1 MGEATV
7 ETRAVVNPETGGCV
21 PEDTYAPLALTAV
34 PGTGDVVTQITLSNV
49 PNNWDVAGPF
59 AIVGGSIV
67 GAPTFDPVTHS
78 ITFDVSGAAAGVPV
92 TITAQIKGAPD
103 FDVNG
108 TGLTVGATVVDGV
121 VFANDTTDF
130 NVIVDAV
137 ADGDDKGDD
146 GDADKLG
153 VTIEVTDGGDANST
167 FQVDEIGNVKVTAA
181 TMTSSMGPKTIS

>member
-1 MGEATV
+1 M

-34 PGTGDVVTQITLSNV
+34 PGTGDVVTQITLTNV
-49 PNNWDVAGPF
+49 PNNWDVGWSVRDSSVA
-59 AIVGGSIV
+59 ARSS
-67 GAPTFDPVTHS
+67 ARRLR
-78 ITFDVSGAAAGVPV
+78 SGHALDHLQRRRRCAGVRTV

-121 VFANDTTDF
+121 VFAKDTTDF

-153 VTIEVTDGGDANST
+153 VTIEVTDGSADVNTT
-167 FQVDEIGNVKVTAA
+167 FQVGETGNVNVRPPST
-181 TMTSSMGPKTIS
+181 TSRTGRRPTP